1 METEVRKLPK
11 KTIIY
16 LIILGI
22 LGVVSYFI
30 ISAGQSTR
38 ATKILKLLKYENVS
52 NVEVFAKHQF
62 LREDTNVKGY
72 KYSVSFIDN
81 NTNQECKGFV
91 LEDFKGNVTKD
102 LICKDIKK

>member
-1 METEVRKLPK
+1 METKVRELPK

-22 LGVVSYFI
+22 LGVISYFI

-38 ATKILKLLKYENVS
+38 ATKILKLLKYDNVS
-52 NVEVFAKHQF
+52 NVEVYAKHQF

-72 KYSVSFIDN
+72 KYSISFIDN
-81 NTNQECKGFV
+81 NRNEECKGFV
-91 LEDFKGNVTKD
+91 LEDFKHNVTKD
-102 LICKDIKK
+102 LTCKSIKK